1 MLFAAALALAH
12 ATGLSQVDDAAQRP
26 GTFDPGFQAAIH
38 FGGQAPAGPLAER
51 FGLSNTVGLSVY
63 RLSAAGW
70 RWGVHYRFQTGSDV
84 REPGLLDNLRDP
96 NGHIIDNEGRIALVT
111 AQQRGTILSL
121 SAGRLISADFLSP
134 GSGIAFELFGGFWEH
149 KLHFQNRGN
158 RLTQLDEPHIKGYDR
173 LTGGWMVMPRL
184 GYVHDSSNDLVRFQF
199 GVEAMFGRLQP
210 NRVWNADTMTA
221 DSGPRM
227 DRTFGLYAAWILRL
241 KARSTDIDYYH

>member
-1 MLFAAALALAH
+1 M
-12 ATGLSQVDDAAQRP
+12 
-26 GTFDPGFQAAIH
+26 
-38 FGGQAPAGPLAER
+38 
-51 FGLSNTVGLSVY
+51 
-63 RLSAAGW
+63 
-70 RWGVHYRFQTGSDV
+70 
-84 REPGLLDNLRDP
+84 
-96 NGHIIDNEGRIALVT
+96 VT

-134 GSGIAFELFGGFWEH
+134 GSGIALELFGGFWEH

-221 DSGPRM
+221 DSRFYFFK
-227 DRTFGLYAAWILRL
+227 RILR
-241 KARSTDIDYYH
+241 RSNCVVCASLAS